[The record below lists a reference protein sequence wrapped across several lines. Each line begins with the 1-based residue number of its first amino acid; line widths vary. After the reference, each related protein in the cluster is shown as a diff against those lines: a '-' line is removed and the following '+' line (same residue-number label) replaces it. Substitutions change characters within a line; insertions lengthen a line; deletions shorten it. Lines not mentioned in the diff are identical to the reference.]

1 MRYATAC
8 LLSIVLAAGVAQA
21 APGVPQ
27 VTVSYADLDI
37 THAAGAKVLLER
49 LTIASHTVCGEQP
62 DARDLTSWQAYRS
75 CARDALSRA
84 VASVHE
90 PLVARLFADPN
101 AAATSE
107 VVADRN

>member
-1 MRYATAC
+1 MRHATAC
-8 LLSIVLAAGVAQA
+8 LLAIVVSAGIAQA

-37 THAAGAKVLLER
+37 THAAGAKTLLER
-49 LTIASHTVCGEQP
+49 LATASREVCGHEP
-62 DARDLTSWQAYRS
+62 DMRDLDGMQAYRA
-75 CARDALSRA
+75 CARDAMSRA

-90 PLVARLFADPN
+90 PLVARLFADPK
-101 AAATSE
+101 AAAAPE